1 MEVLDRIV
9 VAIRKRPLSQ
19 KEIIKKEED
28 IIIVQNDNSVI
39 VKEIKQKVDLTKYIE
54 EHQFNFDLA
63 FNQNNSN
70 EQVYINAVRP
80 IIRAAFQRAKVTCF
94 AYGQTGSGK
103 TYTMIGDIE
112 RQVPGMYLL
121 AGQDIFQII
130 EMEEYTHLQVYVS
143 FFEIYCG
150 KLYDL
155 LSQRNQIQIREDAK
169 GNVNMIN
176 LMEKKIN
183 SVQQLMHFIQLGQNV
198 RITASNSSNSES
210 SRSHA
215 ILQVI
220 LKSGKT
226 VHGKMSFI
234 DLAGS
239 ERGADVQDYNKQTRI
254 DGAEINKSLLAL
266 KECIR
271 ALDLNKNH
279 TPFRGSKLTLV
290 LKDSLTGNCKTVM
303 IGNISPS
310 SQSSEHT
317 LNTLRY
323 ADRVKELKKP
333 ENRLYQGDQMQ
344 RELMLARQ
352 AKNITRKQFND
363 EEDQENLKSFSPISN
378 IKRQSLQQ
386 PLQTSTQ
393 MFNNQNFNLQKENRK
408 TDIASAINKF
418 NLSSIPSINLNF
430 NNTQQINQSNH
441 NNYFPIHQRIN
452 SASNYQNDYDHY
464 NNDSQQNLFLK
475 TQNYSQQHNQLFQQ
489 HQFNQT
495 KTYSDLF
502 SESPYQSQ
510 QEQGFKQLNQ
520 QAVQQSQE
528 SQELEEEFDY
538 SLPQQSQR
546 QGLINNTSIVQDHK
560 NLIDK
565 IIEISKLEM
574 KEITIYEKQNDIQS
588 YLQTIQQQLQQKVDL
603 IQEFQQR
610 VCEMQ
615 QQSQHWTFQPN
626 DSQSRDDLFLYTNY

>member
-1 MEVLDRIV
+1 MMDAQDRIV

-28 IIIVQNDNSVI
+28 IIIMQNDNSVI

-112 RQVPGMYLL
+112 RQIPGMYLL

-239 ERGADVQDYNKQTRI
+239 ERGADVQDQNKQTRI

-363 EEDQENLKSFSPISN
+363 EEDQENQRSFSPISN

-393 MFNNQNFNLQKENRK
+393 MFNNQNLNFQKENRK
-408 TDIASAINKF
+408 SDIASAINKF

-430 NNTQQINQSNH
+430 NNTQQLNQSYHNN
-441 NNYFPIHQRIN
+441 NNYFPTHQRIN
-452 SASNYQNDYDHY
+452 SASSYQNDHDHF
-464 NNDSQQNLFLK
+464 NNSQHNLFLK

-495 KTYSDLF
+495 TNYSDLF
-502 SESPYQSQ
+502 NESPYQSQ
-510 QEQGFKQLNQ
+510 QEQGFRQLNQ

-528 SQELEEEFDY
+528 FEEELDY
-538 SLPQQSQR
+538 SLPQKSQR
-546 QGLINNTSIVQDHK
+546 QEQMNHSSIVQDHK

-574 KEITIYEKQNDIQS
+574 KEITIYEQQNDIQS
-588 YLQTIQQQLQQKVDL
+588 YLQTISQQLQQKLDL
-603 IQEFQQR
+603 IQAFQQK
-610 VCEMQ
+610 VCEVQ

-626 DSQSRDDLFLYTNY
+626 DSQTRDDLFLYTNY

>member
-1 MEVLDRIV
+1 MMDIFDRIV

-63 FNQNNSN
+63 FNQNHSN

-103 TYTMIGDIE
+103 TYTMIGDME

-130 EMEEYTHLQVYVS
+130 EMEEYAHLQVYVS

-150 KLYDL
+150 KLFDL

-183 SVQQLMHFIQLGQNV
+183 SVQQLMNCIQLGQNV

-220 LKSGKT
+220 LKSGKQI
-226 VHGKMSFI
+226 HGKMSFI

-239 ERGADVQDYNKQTRI
+239 ERGADVQDQNKQTRI

-333 ENRLYQGDQMQ
+333 ENRLFQGDLMQ

-352 AKNITRKQFND
+352 TKNITRKQFN
-363 EEDQENLKSFSPISN
+363 EEDDQENIRNFSPISN
-378 IKRQSLQQ
+378 IKRQSLQ
-386 PLQTSTQ
+386 PLHQSTQ
-393 MFNNQNFNLQKENRK
+393 MFNNQQFNQQKEIRK
-408 TDIASAINKF
+408 SDISSAINKF
-418 NLSSIPSINLNF
+418 NLSSIPSINVNF
-430 NNTQQINQSNH
+430 NKTQQINS
-441 NNYFPIHQRIN
+441 NNYFPTHQRIN
-452 SASNYQNDYDHY
+452 SESTYQNDYDHF
-464 NNDSQQNLFLK
+464 NNNQNNQFLK
-475 TQNYSQQHNQLFQQ
+475 TQNSFQQQNQLFQQ
-489 HQFNQT
+489 HQFNHT
-495 KTYSDLF
+495 ASYSELF

-510 QEQGFKQLNQ
+510 QEQGFRQLNQ
-520 QAVQQSQE
+520 QAIQQN
-528 SQELEEEFDY
+528 QELEEEFEY
-538 SLPQQSQR
+538 QNPQKSYR
-546 QGLINNTSIVQDHK
+546 QGHNNYSSIVQDHK

-574 KEITIYEKQNDIQS
+574 KEITMYENQNDMQS
-588 YLQTIQQQLQQKVDL
+588 YLQTISQQLQQKVEL
-603 IQEFQQR
+603 IQEFQQK
-610 VCEMQ
+610 VCELQ

-626 DSQSRDDLFLYTNY
+626 DSQNRDDLFQYTNY

>member
-1 MEVLDRIV
+1 MMDVADRIV

-63 FNQNNSN
+63 FNQNHSN

-112 RQVPGMYLL
+112 RQIPGMYLL

-215 ILQVI
+215 ILQVS

-226 VHGKMSFI
+226 LHGKMSFI

-239 ERGADVQDYNKQTRI
+239 ERGADVQDQNKQTRI

-333 ENRLYQGDQMQ
+333 ENRIFQGELMQ

-352 AKNITRKQFND
+352 TKNVTRKQFNE
-363 EEDQENLKSFSPISN
+363 EEDQENVRNFSPISN
-378 IKRQSLQQ
+378 IKRQSLQ
-386 PLQTSTQ
+386 PLHQSTQ
-393 MFNNQNFNLQKENRK
+393 MFNNQNFNQQKEIRK
-408 TDIASAINKF
+408 SDISSAINKF
-418 NLSSIPSINLNF
+418 NLTSIPSINVNF
-430 NNTQQINQSNH
+430 NKTQQINP
-441 NNYFPIHQRIN
+441 NNYFPTHQRIN
-452 SASNYQNDYDHY
+452 SESTYYHDYDHFD
-464 NNDSQQNLFLK
+464 NNQNNLFLK
-475 TQNYSQQHNQLFQQ
+475 TQNYSQQNNQLFQQ

-495 KTYSDLF
+495 ATYSELF

-510 QEQGFKQLNQ
+510 QEQGFRQLNQ

-528 SQELEEEFDY
+528 LEEEFDY
-538 SLPQQSQR
+538 SNPQQSYR
-546 QGLINNTSIVQDHK
+546 QGHSNCSSIVYDHK

-574 KEITIYEKQNDIQS
+574 KEITMYENQKDLQT
-588 YLQTIQQQLQQKVDL
+588 YLQTISQQLQQKAEL
-603 IQEFQQR
+603 IQEFQQK
-610 VCEMQ
+610 VFEIQ

-626 DSQSRDDLFLYTNY
+626 ESQNRDELFQYTNY

>member
-1 MEVLDRIV
+1 MTDIIDRIV

-19 KEIIKKEED
+19 KEILKKEED

-54 EHQFNFDLA
+54 EHQFNFDLT
-63 FNQNNSN
+63 FNQNHSN

-226 VHGKMSFI
+226 LHGKMSFI

-239 ERGADVQDYNKQTRI
+239 ERGADVQDQNKQTRI

-333 ENRLYQGDQMQ
+333 ENRFSQGDLMQ

-352 AKNITRKQFND
+352 TKNVTRKQFNE
-363 EEDQENLKSFSPISN
+363 EEDQENVRSFSPISN
-378 IKRQSLQQ
+378 IKRQSLQ
-386 PLQTSTQ
+386 PLHQSTQ
-393 MFNNQNFNLQKENRK
+393 MYNNQNFNQQKEIRK
-408 TDIASAINKF
+408 SDISSVIHKF
-418 NLSSIPSINLNF
+418 NLSSIPQINVNF
-430 NNTQQINQSNH
+430 NNTQQLNQSN
-441 NNYFPIHQRIN
+441 YFPTHQRIN
-452 SASNYQNDYDHY
+452 SATSYQNDYDHF
-464 NNDSQQNLFLK
+464 NNSQSNLFLK
-475 TQNYSQQHNQLFQQ
+475 TQNPTQQNNQLFQQ
-489 HQFNQT
+489 HSFNQT
-495 KTYSDLF
+495 STYSDLF
-502 SESPYQSQ
+502 SESPYHSQ
-510 QEQGFKQLNQ
+510 QEQGFRQLNQ

-528 SQELEEEFDY
+528 LEEEFDY
-538 SLPQQSQR
+538 SIPQKSQR
-546 QGLINNTSIVQDHK
+546 QGQSNCSQIVQDHK

-574 KEITIYEKQNDIQS
+574 KEITMYENQNDMQS
-588 YLQTIQQQLQQKVDL
+588 YLQTISQQLQQKVDL
-603 IQEFQQR
+603 IQEFQQK
-610 VCEMQ
+610 VYEVQ

-626 DSQSRDDLFLYTNY
+626 DSQNRDELFLYTNY

>member
-1 MEVLDRIV
+1 MMDIFDRIV

-63 FNQNNSN
+63 FNQNHSN

-103 TYTMIGDIE
+103 TYTMIGDME

-130 EMEEYTHLQVYVS
+130 EMEEYAHLQVYVS

-150 KLYDL
+150 KLFDL

-183 SVQQLMHFIQLGQNV
+183 SVQQLMNCIQLGQNV

-220 LKSGKT
+220 LKSGKQI
-226 VHGKMSFI
+226 HGKMSFI

-239 ERGADVQDYNKQTRI
+239 ERGADVQDQNKQTRI

-333 ENRLYQGDQMQ
+333 ENRLCQGDLMQ

-352 AKNITRKQFND
+352 TKNITRKQFN
-363 EEDQENLKSFSPISN
+363 EEDDQENVRNFSPISN
-378 IKRQSLQQ
+378 IKRQSLQ
-386 PLQTSTQ
+386 PLHQSTQ
-393 MFNNQNFNLQKENRK
+393 MFNNQQFNQQKEIRK
-408 TDIASAINKF
+408 SDISSVINKF
-418 NLSSIPSINLNF
+418 NLSSIPSINVNF
-430 NNTQQINQSNH
+430 NKTQQINP
-441 NNYFPIHQRIN
+441 NNYFPTHQRIN
-452 SASNYQNDYDHY
+452 SESTYQIDYDHF
-464 NNDSQQNLFLK
+464 NNNQNNQFLK
-475 TQNYSQQHNQLFQQ
+475 TQNSFQQQNQLFQQ
-489 HQFNQT
+489 HQFNHT
-495 KTYSDLF
+495 ASYSELF

-510 QEQGFKQLNQ
+510 QEQGFRQLNQ
-520 QAVQQSQE
+520 QAVQQN
-528 SQELEEEFDY
+528 QELEEEFEY
-538 SLPQQSQR
+538 QNPQKSYR
-546 QGLINNTSIVQDHK
+546 QGHNNYSSIVQDHK

-574 KEITIYEKQNDIQS
+574 KEITMYENQNDMQS
-588 YLQTIQQQLQQKVDL
+588 YLQTISQQLQQKVEL
-603 IQEFQQR
+603 IQEFQQK
-610 VCEMQ
+610 VCELQ

-626 DSQSRDDLFLYTNY
+626 DSQNRDDLFQYTNY